1 MLKQVQHD
9 ERWSWQHPL
18 DVHVN
23 VKHKAESFLASGYR
37 AGSVIRLE
45 KEQSHENP
53 RPRKTGD

>member
-1 MLKQVQHD
+1 MT
-9 ERWSWQHPL
+9 PL

-23 VKHKAESFLASGYR
+23 VKHRAENILASGYR

-53 RPRKTGD
+53 RPRKTGDRL